1 MSQILECVP
10 NFSEGRNPE
19 VIRQIT
25 DAMAA
30 VDGVMLLDVD
40 PGKST
45 NRTVVTIV
53 GSPEAVINGAF
64 EGIKKAAEVIDM
76 RKQTGTH
83 PRMGATDVC
92 PLIPI
97 SGITDEEAVEYA
109 HKLAK
114 RVGEELS
121 IPVYLYEKAA
131 QEAKRKNLAV
141 IRAGEY
147 EGFEQKIL
155 LPEWKPDYGPAVF
168 NAGAGQTVIGVRD
181 FLVAYNINLNTQSVR
196 RANSVAFD
204 IREKG
209 RVKTDNGKPTGKPLK
224 DANGEAIREAGA
236 CKSVKAIG
244 WYVEEYGVAQV
255 SANLTDI
262 NETPVHIAFEEA
274 RKSANKR
281 GLRVTGS
288 ELVGLIPRKAMID
301 AGYYYLEQQGV
312 SKGVSEEDLIHI
324 AIKSLGLDELGEF
337 DPRKK
342 IIEYQL
348 EDALGGPLV
357 NLNLR
362 EFTNLTASDA
372 PAPGGGSVSALVAA
386 VGIALGTMVANL
398 SGNKRG
404 WDDRVEEFNEWAI
417 NGQQL
422 KDRMLKLVDADTAAF
437 DKVMDAFRLP
447 KKTEEEKLARSQA
460 IQDATLYAA
469 EVPLMIARTAG
480 EAYPLLQ
487 QMAQTGNPNSI
498 TDAGVG
504 ALCVH
509 AAIQGA
515 ILNVR
520 INLEG
525 LDLET
530 KRKELEEICEQLVK
544 DSEILHLQVMDRVN
558 EVMNHG

>member
-64 EGIKKAAEVIDM
+64 EGIKTAAEVIDM

-131 QEAKRKNLAV
+131 QEEKRKNLAV

-209 RVKTDNGKPTGKPLK
+209 RVKTDNGKPTGKPVK

-324 AIKSLGLDELGEF
+324 AIKSLGLEELGEF

-437 DKVMDAFRLP
+437 DKVMDALRLP

-525 LDLET
+525 LDLEA

-544 DSEILHLQVMDRVN
+544 DSEVLHLQVMDRVN
-558 EVMNHG
+558 EAMT